1 MYDLKQKKHLHI
13 FALSA
18 SYQMLNPLIQRLF
31 LNPPILKKMKKI
43 FGEVLSNFEN
53 IMENRAFALKEQI
66 LHFL

>member
-1 MYDLKQKKHLHI
+1 
-13 FALSA
+13 
-18 SYQMLNPLIQRLF
+18 MLNPLIQRLF
-31 LNPPILKKMKKI
+31 LDPPIFKKIKKI